1 MTFPDYMSTDAID
14 LIDKLLQLKP
24 ENRLGCG
31 SPGAS
36 NDI

>member
-31 SPGAS
+31 SQGAP